1 MLPPRTISTV
11 AAWLDPPS
19 ACGSLR
25 ECKPPLVRL
34 ATARA
39 PSPAPQWALSRRGQN
54 PESTKGA
61 LYSHALF
68 AAGIQSLARE
78 NMALS
83 AVSAVVSSSWLLR
96 AAAFQKAPF
105 KVAFAGSNPTCSQP
119 VRSLLFNFRLCE
131 NCRHS
136 NPRQREM
143 MRDFHARVAKQIMNV
158 ALATPERWA
167 HQVKKA
173 TEAGYLDPN
182 ITTTYE
188 EMKKFVA
195 EGNYTITVPNERH
208 IQLEVG
214 TFAASSYFSARL
226 DTAQGTAQFAW
237 LHYFRSPRS
246 ALRRSV
252 PETSRRIQAEPNIPA
267 NLRRPTF

>member
-1 MLPPRTISTV
+1 MLY
-11 AAWLDPPS
+11 
-19 ACGSLR
+19 G
-25 ECKPPLVRL
+25 
-34 ATARA
+34 
-39 PSPAPQWALSRRGQN
+39 
-54 PESTKGA
+54 
-61 LYSHALF
+61 HALF
-68 AAGIQSLARE
+68 AAGIQFLARE

-83 AVSAVVSSSWLLR
+83 AVSAVVSSSCLLR
-96 AAAFQKAPF
+96 AAGFQKAPF
-105 KVAFAGSNPTCSQP
+105 KVAFTGSNPTCSQP

-195 EGNYTITVPNERH
+195 EGNYTKTVPNERH

-226 DTAQGTAQFAW
+226 DTAQGTGRFGW
-237 LHYFRSPRS
+237 LHYFRSPSLPYDGR
-246 ALRRSV
+246 

-267 NLRRPTF
+267 NLRRPSF